1 MAHYVLF
8 SKVKDKMHDAIK
20 ITFSI
25 SKLKFRMCKEINFL
39 EKSIFEIAIFK
50 TLSIKKR
57 LTNDRLSSKINGLLI
72 AYM

>member
-25 SKLKFRMCKEINFL
+25 SKLKLRMCKENIFL
-39 EKSIFEIAIFK
+39 EKSIFEIAN
-50 TLSIKKR
+50 IK
-57 LTNDRLSSKINGLLI
+57 S
-72 AYM
+72 